1 MIAIFENLKG
11 FWTSKPPL
19 VLFMLCLGVFA
30 VVLLTLGYIV
40 KVKKLNNPDA
50 QWNKVIDGFSN
61 LQFCMQFNKSDANT
75 TVIDNVEPPKLTDVI
90 GKLHEKLK
98 GDNSIEVTTAAT
110 PGSSIY
116 PNDLVP
122 ISTQFLIE
130 IKPTLDFVTIPHN
143 ITHLSS
149 SLNGSQLGL
158 EGGNQR
164 MQLNLTFALPF
175 QWNNTACAQSWCQT
189 VKILTC
195 VHFLAPARLFPT
207 SWQRESCVADNFTGI
222 EYHTSMQS
230 LKTSQ
235 NQLVDHSVCKNKPV
249 LKLRQD
255 DKTFKIM
262 LTIDDRSAIN
272 LHLMHTSYFLFVMVI
287 TLMCYALVRGRPTVH
302 VKVKQPHYVEVST
315 QA

>member
-1 MIAIFENLKG
+1 MIAILENLKG
-11 FWTSKPPL
+11 FWASKPPL
-19 VLFMLCLGVFA
+19 VLFMLSLGIFA

-40 KVKKLNNPDA
+40 KVNNIKNPDA

-61 LQFCMQFNKSDANT
+61 VQFCVQFNKSDTNT
-75 TVIDNVEPPKLTDVI
+75 TVVDNAEPPKLTDVI

-98 GDNSIEVTTAAT
+98 GDNPVETTSTSTTSIR
-110 PGSSIY
+110 

-130 IKPTLDFVTIPHN
+130 IQPTLDFVNIPHN

-149 SLNGSQLGL
+149 SINGSQLGL
-158 EGGNQR
+158 EGAHVGT
-164 MQLNLTFALPF
+164 QLNLTFVLPF
-175 QWNNTACAQSWCQT
+175 QWNNTACQNSLCQK

-195 VHFLAPARLFPT
+195 VHFLAPAKLFPDAR
-207 SWQRESCVADNFTGI
+207 QRESCIADNFTGV

-230 LKTSQ
+230 LKTGQ
-235 NQLVDHSVCKNKPV
+235 DQLLHQSVCKNRPV

-255 DKTFKIM
+255 NDKTFKIM
-262 LTIDDRSAIN
+262 LTLDDRSAIN

-287 TLMCYALVRGRPTVH
+287 TLLCYALVRGRPTVH

>member
-1 MIAIFENLKG
+1 MIAIFENVKG
-11 FWTSKPPL
+11 FWSSKPPL
-19 VLFMLCLGVFA
+19 VLFMLCLGIFA

-40 KVKKLNNPDA
+40 KVNDLKNPDA

-61 LQFCMQFNKSDANT
+61 VQFCMQFNKSDTNT
-75 TVIDNVEPPKLTDVI
+75 TVIDHVEPPKLTDVI
-90 GKLHEKLK
+90 GHLHEKLK
-98 GDNSIEVTTAAT
+98 GDNPVEVTTAST
-110 PGSSIY
+110 TSSH

-122 ISTQFLIE
+122 ISTQFLVE
-130 IKPTLDFVTIPHN
+130 IQPTSDFVNIPHN
-143 ITHLSS
+143 ITHLSTS
-149 SLNGSQLGL
+149 INGSQLGL
-158 EGGNQR
+158 EGGNEG

-175 QWNNTACAQSWCQT
+175 QWNNTACAHSWCQT

-195 VHFLAPARLFPT
+195 VYFLAPAKLYPASRR
-207 SWQRESCVADNFTGI
+207 RERCIADNFTGI

-235 NQLVDHSVCKNKPV
+235 DQLVDQSVCKNRPV

-255 DKTFKIM
+255 NDKTFKIM
-262 LTIDDRSAIN
+262 LTLDDRSAIN

-302 VKVKQPHYVEVST
+302 VKVKQSHYVEVST